1 MGSISIEP
9 LRPRLVSRADYL
21 RALIPLG
28 GISMDSPSPPGDYH
42 ASLVNRGRGGDHVQ
56 KKLQSS
62 EGAKTLMQM
71 EDLEKEEGDGCGPS
85 PSLEGSFDLEHRRE
99 EVRGIASVDGACCS
113 LVSLEM
119 GVSFP
124 ISGVVAFLPVEAM
137 WVGQGYLS
145 YRCIQMSRRVSRGQ
159 LSPRFSGP
167 GK

>member
-28 GISMDSPSPPGDYH
+28 GISMDSPTPLGDYH

-56 KKLQSS
+56 KMSQSS

-85 PSLEGSFDLEHRRE
+85 PSLEGSFDPEHRRE

-137 WVGQGYLS
+137 WVGQGYLP